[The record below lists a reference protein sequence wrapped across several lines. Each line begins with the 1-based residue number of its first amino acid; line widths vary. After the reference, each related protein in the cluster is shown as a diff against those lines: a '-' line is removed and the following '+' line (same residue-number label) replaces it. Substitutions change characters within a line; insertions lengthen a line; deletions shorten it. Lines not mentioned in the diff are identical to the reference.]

1 MDIVDEIKRLQE
13 RYRRFCADRDWEQF
27 HTPKN
32 LAMAMAAEVGEVLE
46 LLQWLTPE
54 ESERIRD
61 DPRLNER
68 LGEELA
74 DVQLYLWRLAEMS
87 GIDLNVA
94 IDRKLSLNEQKYP
107 VEQARGRATRYDGL

>member
-1 MDIVDEIKRLQE
+1 MKGTDRTDELRS
-13 RYRRFCADRDWEQF
+13 RYRAFCEERDWTQF

-46 LLQWLTPE
+46 VLQWLTPE
-54 ESERIRD
+54 ESEHIRD

-87 GIDLNVA
+87 GVELWPA
-94 IDRKLSLNEQKYP
+94 IDRKLYINEQKYP
-107 VEQARGRATRYDGL
+107 VDKAKGKAVECSR